1 MWSQSGEPES
11 VLGSQSVE
19 PEGGA
24 RVWSQSVEPECEARV
39 YTWEPKCGAKSLG
52 SKVSNL
58 EQFRTF

>member
-19 PEGGA
+19 PE
-24 RVWSQSVEPECEARV
+24 CEARV
-39 YTWEPKCGAKSLG
+39 YNWEQKFEAESLG

-58 EQFRTF
+58 EQLEHFKILNS